1 MRLICPNC
9 DAQYEVP
16 DDVLPISGRDVQCS
30 NCGQTWFQHHP
41 DRMPDEETEAQDHP
55 APDEETAPP
64 PHPAPPVPQR
74 KQLDPAVADILR
86 QEAEA
91 EKEARKANRMGS
103 IESQPD
109 LGADFADPSPEAAS
123 ERRAREA
130 RDRMARLRGDPETE
144 NNPSQRNAATDAT
157 SATSGSRRD
166 LLSDIEEITSS
177 LRSGNARRI
186 SGADGMDLEIEAP
199 TFERARRG
207 FRIGF
212 LTVILIFI
220 IFAVVYIAAPRL
232 ATSVPALEAPLSTYV
247 FLIDQLRLWLD
258 TTLQSLL
265 RFLDSVA
272 NESGTS

>member
-16 DDVLPISGRDVQCS
+16 DDVLPVSGRDVQCS

-41 DRMPDEETEAQDHP
+41 DQTPDEGTEAQDHP

-64 PHPAPPVPQR
+64 PHPAPPTPQR

-91 EKEARKANRMGS
+91 EKEARKANQRGS

-109 LGADFADPSPEAAS
+109 LGMDFADPGPEAAS

-130 RDRMARLRGDPETE
+130 RERMARLRGDPQIKDD
-144 NNPSQRNAATDAT
+144 PSQSNAATNAA
-157 SATSGSRRD
+157 SATIGSRRD
-166 LLSDIEEITSS
+166 LLPDIEEINST
-177 LRSGNARRI
+177 LRSGNARSV
-186 SGADGMDLEIEAP
+186 SGADAMDLEIEAP
-199 TFERARRG
+199 TFQRARRG
-207 FRIGF
+207 FRVGF
-212 LTVILIFI
+212 LTVILVFVIL
-220 IFAVVYIAAPRL
+220 AVIYVAAPRL
-232 ATSVPALEAPLSTYV
+232 STSVPALQAPLSTYV
-247 FLIDQLRLWLD
+247 SLIDQLRLWLD
-258 TTLQSLL
+258 TTLQTLL